1 MAMMENKKKKEKKGV
16 FGRILD
22 AVGLEEETYEEEE
35 LMEEE
40 DSFYED
46 EYIEDE
52 EPEQRFQKRKQGKIA
67 VLPSTSNKVKMLVF
81 QPSSYEEAE
90 SIIDNLKV
98 RKPVI
103 MNLDDLEIE
112 LGQRIL
118 DFVGGAV
125 YSMNGDI
132 KKVARSIFVVAP
144 SNVDVSQNIP
154 ERGGRDG
161 RRFD

>member
-1 MAMMENKKKKEKKGV
+1 MAKGI
-16 FGRILD
+16 FNRILD
-22 AVGLEEETYEEEE
+22 AVGLEEERIEDEE
-35 LMEEE
+35 LMDEE

-46 EYIEDE
+46 EYEEE
-52 EPEQRFQKRKQGKIA
+52 EPEQRLPKRKQAKLVG
-67 VLPSTSNKVKMLVF
+67 LPSTTNRVKMLVF

-90 SIIDNLKV
+90 CIIDNLKA

-103 MNLDDLEIE
+103 MNLDELDIE

-125 YSMNGDI
+125 YSLNGDI

-144 SNVDVSQNIP
+144 SNVDVAQNIT
-154 ERGGRDG
+154 ERSGRES